1 VPAVHELSVAQ
12 AIVESLGR
20 HEALAGGARVLAV
33 TVRVGALSGVVPAAL
48 RFAWGPATA
57 GTFAAGSRLDLE
69 EVPLAVWCPACQAER
84 ELPAFPR
91 LACPL
96 CGAPTPEVVRGR
108 ELEILSMEIEDSRAA
123 APRGGTGATG
133 HRPQRPSP
141 T

>member
-1 VPAVHELSVAQ
+1 MAQ
-12 AIVESLGR
+12 AIVESLAG
-20 HEALAGGARVLAV
+20 HEALAGGARVVAV

-69 EVPLAVWCPACQAER
+69 EVPLAAWCPACRAER

-91 LACPL
+91 LACPV
-96 CGAPTPEVVRGR
+96 CGAPTPEVLRGR
-108 ELEILSMEIEDSRAA
+108 ELEILSMEIEDSGTPAP
-123 APRGGTGATG
+123 PRGGTGATG
-133 HRPQRPSP
+133 QRPTP